1 MTKFTFYFFSHW
13 YRKQSNGRDVEYSD
27 KHGQYLIGHG
37 TKVYI
42 DPFTYEDPNEAVRE
56 FAKEIDVSYVK
67 IEEVIGAGK
76 RNKPGSFG
84 GGSVSRA
91 SALQT

>member
-1 MTKFTFYFFSHW
+1 M
-13 YRKQSNGRDVEYSD
+13 
-27 KHGQYLIGHG
+27 
-37 TKVYI
+37 
-42 DPFTYEDPNEAVRE
+42 RE

-76 RNKPGSFG
+76 RKKPETFG

-91 SALQT
+91 SAIQM